1 MDNMKYYND
10 SLAYDFEMFAAKPA
24 KKTEE
29 RDNVVTLPKRNTKK
43 RVRAAKRLSPAMMAV
58 LIMVVVLAAMCANI
72 SLRLKINEV
81 SAQITTIKQEI
92 NEKKSE
98 KIALEME
105 MQKRISYDN
114 LELEASQLGMRKMEK
129 DDVVYIT
136 VNQKNTAKTVDG
148 KLDMAEE

>member
-24 KKTEE
+24 KKPEE
-29 RDNVVTLPKRNTKK
+29 RNNVVTLPKRNTKK
-43 RVRAAKRLSPAMMAV
+43 RVRAAKRISPAVMAV

-81 SAQITTIKQEI
+81 SAEITSIKQEI

-148 KLDMAEE
+148 KLDTAEE

>member
-43 RVRAAKRLSPAMMAV
+43 RAKAAKRLSPAMMAV

-148 KLDMAEE
+148 KLDTAEE

>member
-10 SLAYDFEMFAAKPA
+10 SLAYDFEMFAQKPA

-29 RDNVVTLPKRNTKK
+29 RDNVVTLPRRNAKK
-43 RVRAAKRLSPAMMAV
+43 RAKAAKRLSPAMMAV

-81 SAQITTIKQEI
+81 SAEITTIKQEI

-136 VNQKNTAKTVDG
+136 VNQKNTAKTMDG
-148 KLDMAEE
+148 KLDTAEE